1 VKSSRSN
8 GNRLELTSCTSSP
21 DEGGQQR
28 VIRGPSEGHQRQSE
42 GHQRVIRGSSE
53 GHHRQSELHELAW
66 ELISVLLDEPR
77 DEVAHRPSIVGDD
90 EAVALLH
97 GFKLGVA
104 TMLLRQLLKQLGIR
118 RVRHE
123 HLMREAIK
131 HGISQSGE
139 LLMREAISS
148 PSAAHPENY

>member
-1 VKSSRSN
+1 MMR
-8 GNRLELTSCTSSP
+8 EA
-21 DEGGQQR
+21 
-28 VIRGPSEGHQRQSE
+28 IRGSSEGHQRPSE
-42 GHQRVIRGSSE
+42 GHQRVIRGHQRVYQRVIRGHQRVIRGRSS
-53 GHHRQSELHELAW
+53 ELAW

-97 GFKLGVA
+97 GLKLGVA

>member
-1 VKSSRSN
+1 MREASRGS
-8 GNRLELTSCTSSP
+8 
-21 DEGGQQR
+21 
-28 VIRGPSEGHQRQSE
+28 SEGHQRAIR
-42 GHQRVIRGSSE
+42 GNQRVIRGSSE
-53 GHHRQSELHELAW
+53 VHHRQSELHELAW

-123 HLMREAIK
+123 HLMNEAIK
-131 HGISQSGE
+131 HGST
-139 LLMREAISS
+139 
-148 PSAAHPENY
+148 